1 MTTSPLV
8 AIPRSLIAS
17 PDDTLLSPTSL
28 TAAEQH
34 TLLNEHSKLYI
45 LGQIYRLEHR
55 KTGENIYLNR
65 VIYCATRLLE
75 IYTTNDVLRRKYLF
89 QFGDGHASRYALLG
103 QAADLD
109 VAIDALA
116 QSVRDD
122 FDSAQNLS
130 VSTRGKALRSYS
142 QSLKMR
148 YMVNGLDADFDASLV
163 ALKSALETYW
173 SLGDVKNIAECHYLG
188 ALLYDEKYN
197 LVKTEAAID
206 SALAWA
212 QDAVGASQSDKSSA
226 RFRIWKDA
234 MVLLASLY
242 RKRYLSI
249 EEQEDLEDAI
259 DTAERL
265 YAVLV
270 TATDR
275 ARLHFELAQLYFAM
289 MKKMNSQDHGD
300 ELSGYLRRCL
310 QLTLKSHSSRA
321 QREEF
326 WEACFDWL
334 SNNDKTGYDPRGRP
348 TKAEIEAQRH
358 QIAQF
363 DEGKDPLELAGLYDE
378 LAMMYWVRYES
389 NEQTSK
395 AKRAIEAMK
404 EAARLIPDN
413 KEEQAVERLYK
424 VGFFAYELWRGD
436 QATNYL
442 KLGLRSVREAAERCV
457 TSTDIPSLVKA
468 KALHGAARLMIT
480 LFDESQYDD
489 ESDEEAEEESG
500 DEDGRS
506 ETLVKEAVWYA
517 ARAVELAVEEGCQVD
532 DGCRSCAERSMYAKD
547 LHHMQRVAEA
557 PRAGYR

>member
-8 AIPRSLIAS
+8 TIPRSLITS
-17 PDDTLLSPTSL
+17 PEDTLLPPTSL
-28 TAAEQH
+28 KTTEQH
-34 TLLNEHSKLYI
+34 ALLNEHSKLYT
-45 LGQIYRLEHR
+45 LGQIYRLEHQ
-55 KTGENIYLNR
+55 KTGQKIYLDHA
-65 VIYCATRLLE
+65 IYCATRLLE

-89 QFGDGHASRYALLG
+89 QFGDEHASRYALLG
-103 QAADLD
+103 QAADVD

-116 QSVRDD
+116 QSLREDQ
-122 FDSAQNLS
+122 DSEQNLS
-130 VSTRGKALRSYS
+130 GGARGKALRSYS

-173 SLGDVKNIAECHYLG
+173 SLGDEKNIAECHYLG
-188 ALLYDEKYN
+188 AVLYEEKYN
-197 LVKTEAAID
+197 VAKTEAAID

-212 QDAVGASQSDKSSA
+212 QDAVEASDSDRSSA
-226 RFRIWKDA
+226 GFRIWKDA
-234 MVLLASLY
+234 MELLDSLY
-242 RKRYLSI
+242 RKRYLLN
-249 EEQEDLEDAI
+249 EEREDLEDAI

-275 ARLHFELAQLYFAM
+275 ARLHFELAQLYFVLV
-289 MKKMNSQDHGD
+289 KRTNSQDHGG
-300 ELSGYLRRCL
+300 ELSGHLRRCL
-310 QLTLKSHSSRA
+310 HLTPKSHPARA

-326 WEACFDWL
+326 WEVCFDWL

-358 QIAQF
+358 LIAQF
-363 DEGKDPLELAGLYDE
+363 DEGRDPLELAGLHNE
-378 LAMMYWVRYES
+378 LAMMYWARYES
-389 NEQTSK
+389 NERTSE
-395 AKRAIEAMK
+395 AKSAIEAMK
-404 EAARLIPDN
+404 EAARLTPDN

-424 VGFFAYELWRGD
+424 VGLFAYELWRGV

-457 TSTDIPSLVKA
+457 ASTDIPSLVKA
-468 KALHGAARLMIT
+468 RALHGAARLMIT

-506 ETLVKEAVWYA
+506 ETLVKEAVRYA
-517 ARAVELAVEEGCQVD
+517 ARAVELAAEEGCQVD
-532 DGCRSCAERSMYAKD
+532 DGCENCAERSMYAKD
-547 LHHMQRVAEA
+547 LHHMQRVAGT
-557 PRAGYR
+557 PLGGL